1 MDESQKKLLTCYQTA
16 KGKYDLYIIFIEQ
29 GLHLCAEHG
38 ILTYICP
45 TRFMKRD
52 YGTALRE
59 YIKDNC
65 KLEQIVD
72 FADYQIF
79 DSAITYT
86 GIFLFSNTTP
96 KDLYSIKVLDPK
108 VFPSQII
115 TEFSSSKLNDS
126 VWLFNNV
133 KVASLLNKMSQHG
146 KSLQSL
152 CMGIY
157 QGIAS
162 GKDEVFFISQETIDK
177 FSIEVDLLH
186 KVLKGKDIGPYS
198 INWSG
203 KFVIYPYTPK
213 GKVIPEEEIVAKY
226 PHLYNYL
233 LSQRENLK
241 GRRYFDKSSK
251 LWYELWN
258 QRSLERFSR
267 PKLMTLDNASKNS
280 FTYDEEGLLGTT
292 TVYSIVPNNES
303 ETKYIL
309 GVLNSKCLNYY
320 HKNKSIPQQGGFYRY
335 QALFIQDLPIPESTP
350 AQQQPIIDI
359 VDTILSKKRQNPQA
373 DTTEEEK
380 AIDQLVYDLY
390 GLDENERQI
399 IENG

>member
-59 YIKDNC
+59 YIRDNC

-115 TEFSSSKLNDS
+115 TEFSSSNLNDS

-133 KVASLLNKMSQHG
+133 KVATILNKMSQQG

-162 GKDEVFFISQETIDK
+162 GKDEVFFISQETIDE

-198 INWSG
+198 IKWSG
-203 KFVIYPYTPK
+203 KFVVYPYTPK
-213 GKVIPEEEIVAKY
+213 GKVIPEEEIIIKY
-226 PHLYNYL
+226 PNLYNYL

-292 TVYSIVPNNES
+292 TVYSIVPNNEA

-350 AQQQPIIDI
+350 AQQQPIIDL
-359 VDTILSKKRQNPQA
+359 VDAILAKKKQNPQA
-373 DTTEEEK
+373 DTSVEEK
-380 AIDQLVYDLY
+380 AIDQLVYQLY
-390 GLDENERQI
+390 GLSKEEINL
-399 IENG
+399 IEKG